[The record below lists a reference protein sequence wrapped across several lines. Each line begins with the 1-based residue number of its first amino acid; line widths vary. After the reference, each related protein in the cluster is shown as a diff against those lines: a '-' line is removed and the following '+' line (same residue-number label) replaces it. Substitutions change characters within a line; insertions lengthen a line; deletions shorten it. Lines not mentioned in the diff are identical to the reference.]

1 MCRNEKAIRA
11 CVDFTDFQSLS
22 LVRSKASSFAKY
34 KGSRVTSSVL
44 ERKLTRLNS
53 EGSNHGARNEE
64 QGQLQRLNSQDGD
77 ELGRQPNFDGPS
89 QIDLAIS
96 AQERFQ
102 GLTESEQELKTRSVS
117 QDVLNLVIGGLAIAA
132 MIFGVSLAGLPAALP
147 LILVFSIGYLAI
159 IFESAVDINK
169 SSSALLMAVACWC
182 LVGNA
187 ANLGHEQVIADLDKC
202 LASVSQIF
210 FFLLSAMTVVET
222 IDAHNGFSFLTNKIR
237 TTDKGTLLVIISSV
251 TFFLSAVLDNLTTTI
266 VMCSLLSRLVSD
278 EDVETR
284 KVRNETEHDKLE
296 PERAREWERGMGV
309 GGRQGGR
316 EGGREGEVLYE
327 TSCWRQVMGGMTVI
341 AANAGG
347 AWSPIGDVTT
357 TMLWIE
363 GQVTTLPLVLASPQS
378 PHPPPAPAPAP
389 HPPVPLPA
397 SRPPRSIR
405 LTKTA
410 TRAQAGRAA
419 GAGDAPLHPQRRLR
433 RIRGMPTPL
442 SLPRGIPPSRPW
454 PRRRAGKRGRART
467 GGSMEGGWRL

>member
-237 TTDKGTLLVIISSV
+237 TTDKGTLLVIISTV

-296 PERAREWERGMGV
+296 PERAREEEGEW
-309 GGRQGGR
+309 GGWGDGGEGGTEGGT
-316 EGGREGEVLYE
+316 EGGRGSVRDVFLAAGDGRHDGDCRECG
-327 TSCWRQVMGGMTVI
+327 RGMESDRGRDDDDALDRGPSHDP
-341 AANAGG
+341 AAG
-347 AWSPIGDVTT
+347 PRV
-357 TMLWIE
+357 
-363 GQVTTLPLVLASPQS
+363 
-378 PHPPPAPAPAP
+378 
-389 HPPVPLPA
+389 PPVPA
-397 SRPPRSIR
+397 SAPRPRPRAPPSSPP
-405 LTKTA
+405 TCV
-410 TRAQAGRAA
+410 AA
-419 GAGDAPLHPQRRLR
+419 APLYPADKD
-433 RIRGMPTPL
+433 GD
-442 SLPRGIPPSRPW
+442 PRPSRP
-454 PRRRAGKRGRART
+454 RG
-467 GGSMEGGWRL
+467 GGR

>member
-1 MCRNEKAIRA
+1 MGRNEKAIRA

-237 TTDKGTLLVIISSV
+237 TTDKGTLLVIISTV

-296 PERAREWERGMGV
+296 PERAREEEGEW
-309 GGRQGGR
+309 GGWGDGGEGGTEGGT
-316 EGGREGEVLYE
+316 EGGRGSVRDVFLAAGDGRHDGDCRECG
-327 TSCWRQVMGGMTVI
+327 RGMESDRGRDDDDALDRGPSHDP
-341 AANAGG
+341 AAGPRVP
-347 AWSPIGDVTT
+347 SPRIR
-357 TMLWIE
+357 
-363 GQVTTLPLVLASPQS
+363 PRAPPSS
-378 PHPPPAPAPAP
+378 PHTCVAPAP
-389 HPPVPLPA
+389 LYPA
-397 SRPPRSIR
+397 DKDGDPR
-405 LTKTA
+405 
-410 TRAQAGRAA
+410 
-419 GAGDAPLHPQRRLR
+419 
-433 RIRGMPTPL
+433 
-442 SLPRGIPPSRPW
+442 PSRP
-454 PRRRAGKRGRART
+454 RG
-467 GGSMEGGWRL
+467 GGR